1 MASLLDSA
9 LGWMQDPRRTQQL
22 QGVGKAIQQGLLN
35 IEQSDKR
42 YQDLYDKAFGDP
54 KSPFKVTD
62 KKALSQLTEMTQ
74 GGLLGMA
81 EVGMF
86 VGAGSKAFDKAM
98 AFTASKLEK
107 KGATPQEIWKETGT
121 VRGPDGLW
129 RQEISDAEAK
139 FVTAPEML
147 DKAALL
153 KQGIAENKQ
162 KIKESKEYPDLFP
175 KELSKAQKALREEN
189 KANKELADTYQYNQE
204 FTGSPANLAI
214 EHPELYKAYP
224 DLADVR
230 VMQGTYNPSFLG
242 SFSPKYNAIEVTK
255 EGLKQDPRST
265 ALHEMQHA
273 IQEQEG
279 FAVGGNLDTMSQL
292 IGQSKYNL
300 QDIERKIINQ
310 RDAASDE
317 ARAYI
322 AKAQSDPDYKKFVDD
337 AFAKYK
343 AQLGEKSPE
352 TPYGVDLQDAVQ
364 FQLLEQSPILKN
376 YIKEANSLRGLANL
390 DPYQAYRSLMGEAEA
405 RLTQTRRDL
414 TPEQRKQYFPFEMQD
429 KNLNPYGLDIPP
441 NMLIHLDERGNLVQK
456 GLLGQ

>member
-1 MASLLDSA
+1 MPSLLDSA
-9 LGWMQDPRRTQQL
+9 LGWMQDPRRTQQM
-22 QGVGKAIQQGLLN
+22 QGVGRAIQQGLLN

-42 YQDLYDKAFGDP
+42 YQDLYSQAFADP
-54 KSPFKVTD
+54 KNPFKVTD

-98 AFTASKLEK
+98 AFTASKMEK

-121 VRGPDGLW
+121 VRGPDGQW

-175 KELSKAQKALREEN
+175 KQLKEAQASLREEN
-189 KANKELADTYQYNQE
+189 NANKELVNYYTSNQKYA
-204 FTGSPANLAI
+204 GVPAELAL

-224 DLADVR
+224 DLANVNVKQGMFEPNYLGTFDVK
-230 VMQGTYNPSFLG
+230 GNTL
-242 SFSPKYNAIEVTK
+242 KVTK
-255 EGLKQDPRST
+255 QGLARDPKST

-273 IQEQEG
+273 VQEQEG
-279 FAVGGNLDTMSQL
+279 FGVGGNVNQMDRL
-292 IGQSKYNL
+292 IADAKFREYMLKESNDFKAADKAMQPIWDDYFAGKISK
-300 QDIERKIINQ
+300 DDVTAMGKEIERQYPIVQEWRNANAVVQ
-310 RDAASDE
+310 
-317 ARAYI
+317 
-322 AKAQSDPDYKKFVDD
+322 QLGSDPVD
-337 AFAKYK
+337 
-343 AQLGEKSPE
+343 
-352 TPYGVDLQDAVQ
+352 
-364 FQLLEQSPILKN
+364 
-376 YIKEANSLRGLANL
+376 
-390 DPYQAYRSLMGEAEA
+390 AYRRLMGEAEA

-414 TPEQRKQYFPFEMQD
+414 TPEQRKQYFPFELQD
-429 KNLNPYGLDIPP
+429 PKLNPYGLDYPIDT
-441 NMLIHLDERGNLVQK
+441 LIHLDRNGGLVEK

>member
-1 MASLLDSA
+1 MPSLLDSA

-22 QGVGKAIQQGLLN
+22 QGLGKSIQQGLLN

-175 KELSKAQKALREEN
+175 KELSKAQKVLREEN
-189 KANKELADTYQYNQE
+189 KANKELVDTYEYNQA

-224 DLADVR
+224 DLADIR

-279 FAVGGNLDTMSQL
+279 FAVGGSVDTMARLKSTVMNKIGDLNSQMGSYVKAMDASTDPTEKAL
-292 IGQSKYNL
+292 LRQQY
-300 QDIERKIINQ
+300 
-310 RDAASDE
+310 DAAME
-317 ARAYI
+317 ERI
-322 AKAQSDPDYKKFVDD
+322 NLVPF
-337 AFAKYK
+337 
-343 AQLGEKSPE
+343 AQL
-352 TPYGVDLQDAVQ
+352 
-364 FQLLEQSPILKN
+364 
-376 YIKEANSLRGLANL
+376 
-390 DPYQAYRSLMGEAEA
+390 DPKDAYRALMGEAEA

-414 TPEQRKQYFPFEMQD
+414 TPEQRKQFFPFEMQD

>member
-1 MASLLDSA
+1 MPSLLDSA
-9 LGWMQDPRRTQQL
+9 LGWMQDPNRTQQL

-35 IEQSDKR
+35 IQQSDKR
-42 YQDLYDKAFGDP
+42 YQDLYNQAFSDP
-54 KSPFKVTD
+54 KNPFKVTD

-74 GGLLGMA
+74 NGLLGMA

-98 AFTASKLEK
+98 AFTASKMEK

-153 KQGIAENKQ
+153 KQSIAENKQ

-175 KELSKAQKALREEN
+175 KELTAAQKALREEN
-189 KANKELADTYQYNQE
+189 KANKELADTYQYNQA

-230 VMQGTYNPSFLG
+230 VMQGTYNPSYLG
-242 SFSPKYNAIEVTK
+242 SFSPKYNAIEVTEK
-255 EGLKQDPRST
+255 GLNYDPRST

-279 FAVGGNLDTMSQL
+279 FAVGGNVDTMARLKSTVMNKIGDLNSQMGSYVKAMDASTDPAEKAL
-292 IGQSKYNL
+292 LRQQY
-300 QDIERKIINQ
+300 
-310 RDAASDE
+310 DAAME
-317 ARAYI
+317 ERM
-322 AKAQSDPDYKKFVDD
+322 KLVPF
-337 AFAKYK
+337 
-343 AQLGEKSPE
+343 AQL
-352 TPYGVDLQDAVQ
+352 
-364 FQLLEQSPILKN
+364 
-376 YIKEANSLRGLANL
+376 
-390 DPYQAYRSLMGEAEA
+390 DPMDAYRALMGEAEA

-429 KNLNPYGLDIPP
+429 KNLNPYGLDVPL

>member
-98 AFTASKLEK
+98 AFTASKMEK

-129 RQEISDAEAK
+129 RQEISDAEAQ

-189 KANKELADTYQYNQE
+189 KANKELADTYQYNQA

-242 SFSPKYNAIEVTK
+242 SFSPKYNAIEVTEK
-255 EGLKQDPRST
+255 GLNYDPRST

-279 FAVGGNLDTMSQL
+279 FAVGGNLDTMARLKSTVMNKIGDLNSQMGL
-292 IGQSKYNL
+292 YVKAMDASTDPAEKALLRQQYDSVME
-300 QDIERKIINQ
+300 ERMKLV
-310 RDAASDE
+310 
-317 ARAYI
+317 
-322 AKAQSDPDYKKFVDD
+322 PF
-337 AFAKYK
+337 
-343 AQLGEKSPE
+343 AQLEPM
-352 TPYGVDLQDAVQ
+352 D
-364 FQLLEQSPILKN
+364 
-376 YIKEANSLRGLANL
+376 
-390 DPYQAYRSLMGEAEA
+390 AYRALMGEAEA

>member
-42 YQDLYDKAFGDP
+42 YQDLYSKAFADP
-54 KSPFKVTD
+54 KNPFKVTD
-62 KKALSQLTEMTQ
+62 KQALSQLTEMTQ

-147 DKAALL
+147 DKAVLL
-153 KQGIAENKQ
+153 KQSIAENKQ

-189 KANKELADTYQYNQE
+189 KANKELADTYEYNQA

-224 DLADVR
+224 DLADIR
-230 VMQGTYNPSFLG
+230 VMQGTDNPNYLG
-242 SFSPKYNAIEVTK
+242 SFSPKYNALEVTK
-255 EGLKQDPRST
+255 QGLKQDPRST
-265 ALHEMQHA
+265 ALHEMQHS

-279 FAVGGNLDTMSQL
+279 FAVGGSVDTMARLKSTVMNKIGDLNSQMGSYVKAMDASTDPAEKAL
-292 IGQSKYNL
+292 LRQQY
-300 QDIERKIINQ
+300 
-310 RDAASDE
+310 DAAME
-317 ARAYI
+317 ERM
-322 AKAQSDPDYKKFVDD
+322 KLVPF
-337 AFAKYK
+337 
-343 AQLGEKSPE
+343 AQLEPM
-352 TPYGVDLQDAVQ
+352 D
-364 FQLLEQSPILKN
+364 
-376 YIKEANSLRGLANL
+376 
-390 DPYQAYRSLMGEAEA
+390 AYRALMGEAEA
-405 RLTQTRRDL
+405 RLTQTRKDL
-414 TPEQRKQYFPFEMQD
+414 TPEQRKQFFPFEMQD

-441 NMLIHLDERGNLVQK
+441 NMLIHLDERGNLVQR

>member
-1 MASLLDSA
+1 MASLLDST

-22 QGVGKAIQQGLLN
+22 QGVGRAIQSGLLN

-42 YQDLYDKAFGDP
+42 FQDLFDKSFGDP
-54 KSPFKVTD
+54 KNPFKVTD
-62 KKALSQLTEMTQ
+62 KKALSQLAEMTQ

-98 AFTASKLEK
+98 AFTASKMEK
-107 KGATPQEIWKETGT
+107 KGLSPQEIWKETGT
-121 VRGPDGLW
+121 VRGPDGQW
-129 RQEISDAEAK
+129 RQEISDADAK
-139 FVTAPEML
+139 FVTSAEML

-189 KANKELADTYQYNQE
+189 KANKELVDTYQYNQK
-204 FTGSPANLAI
+204 FTGSPANLAL

-230 VMQGTYNPSFLG
+230 VMQGTYNPSYLG
-242 SFSPKYNAIEVTK
+242 SFSPKYNALEITEK
-255 EGLKQDPRST
+255 GLNYDPRST
-265 ALHEMQHA
+265 VLHEMQHA

-279 FAVGGNLDTMSQL
+279 FGVGGNVDTMARLRSTVMNKIGDLNSQMGSYVKAMDASTDPL
-292 IGQSKYNL
+292 EKAALKQQY
-300 QDIERKIINQ
+300 
-310 RDAASDE
+310 DAAME
-317 ARAYI
+317 ERM
-322 AKAQSDPDYKKFVDD
+322 KLVPF
-337 AFAKYK
+337 
-343 AQLGEKSPE
+343 AQLEPF
-352 TPYGVDLQDAVQ
+352 D
-364 FQLLEQSPILKN
+364 
-376 YIKEANSLRGLANL
+376 
-390 DPYQAYRSLMGEAEA
+390 AYRALMGEAEA

-414 TPEQRKQYFPFEMQD
+414 TPEQRKQFFPFEFQD
-429 KNLNPYGLDIPP
+429 KNLNPYGLDVPP
-441 NMLIHLDERGNLVQK
+441 NMLIHLDQAGRLIEK